1 MEPRPPKPPR
11 SAPRQPQ
18 QRQPQQPW
26 DQTGQPAPGQPPAG
40 GRREGGYPGANRYP
54 DYPPY
59 DQQQPPAYPPAPN
72 YPAPGYGQQPPN
84 DPYAGYQRPI
94 YPPTAPQG
102 GYPAQYPGNPP
113 DPYAGYGGQQPYQPQ
128 PGGYPP
134 AGQTGQLPA
143 QAPAG
148 RPGSAGWIA
157 PLPDEDLTS
166 IQPSTYGG
174 GYGGG
179 GFSGDPRSS
188 RPAPGPNRQT
198 QIIAALAI
206 GGLALMILAI
216 VIGFI
221 VFGGDDDKKDEP
233 TPQAGLTTELTP
245 TTTGETA
252 PTATTAEG
260 AVETATVPA
269 TETVTQETQQTEPT
283 AEPTQAP
290 TEESAP
296 ADTAGLFDGD
306 GDALLPAVDELP
318 QPNFIDNTTDSRYTR
333 ADVSASLGEVGGG
346 PINDELRANGFASN
360 WRRQFALDDVNAPDT
375 ATSVFFVSVTIF
387 RNDQGAADSYHLFTE
402 AAAAGDYQ
410 EVDGESLGDRST
422 TMQLQGEGT
431 ATVIYVLK
439 GNVIFRIYGYSVGG
453 DPTTDVLAL
462 TQTVVAKM
470 P

>member
-59 DQQQPPAYPPAPN
+59 DQQQPPAYPPTPN

-94 YPPTAPQG
+94 YPPSNPQG
-102 GYPAQYPGNPP
+102 GYPAQYPGNQP
-113 DPYAGYGGQQPYQPQ
+113 DPYAGYGGQQPYPTQ
-128 PGGYPP
+128 PGAYPP
-134 AGQTGQLPA
+134 AVQPGQT
-143 QAPAG
+143 QAPVG

-188 RPAPGPNRQT
+188 RPAAGPNRQT

-221 VFGGDDDKKDEP
+221 VFGGDDDKKNDP
-233 TPQAGLTTELTP
+233 TPQAGLVTDLTP

-252 PTATTAEG
+252 PTATTEAGAAE
-260 AVETATVPA
+260 TPTVAA
-269 TETVTQETQQTEPT
+269 TETVTQESQQTEPT

-296 ADTAGLFDGD
+296 QNTAGLFQGD
-306 GDALLPAVDELP
+306 GDALLPTAEELP
-318 QPNFIDNTTDSRYTR
+318 QSNFIDNTTDARYTR
-333 ADVSASLGEVGGG
+333 ADVAASLGEAGGG

-360 WRRQFALDDVNAPDT
+360 WRRQFTLNNPEPPAAD
-375 ATSVFFVSVTIF
+375 TSVFLVTVTIF
-387 RNDQGAADSYHLFTE
+387 RNAQGAADSYHLFEE
-402 AAAAGDYQ
+402 AAAANNYQ
-410 EVDGESLGDRST
+410 TIDGESLGDRST
-422 TMQLQGEGT
+422 TMQFQGEGT

-439 GNVIFRIYGYSVGG
+439 GNVIFRIYGYSAGG
-453 DPTTDVLAL
+453 DPGADVLAL
-462 TQTVVAKM
+462 TQTVLAKM